1 MRRFQSPF
9 NGKRY
14 VLNTNTGEIHDL
26 DNETDSCHIDCIKP
40 EHIYATD
47 IYDDALIY
55 AVFNDVY
62 SPNGCHYCIPSK
74 DIG

>member
-9 NGKRY
+9 EGKRY
-14 VLNTNTGEIHDL
+14 VLNINTGEVHDL
-26 DNETDSCHIDCIKP
+26 DNETDSCHINSIKP

-47 IYDDALIY
+47 TYDDALIY
-55 AVFNDVY
+55 AVFNNIS